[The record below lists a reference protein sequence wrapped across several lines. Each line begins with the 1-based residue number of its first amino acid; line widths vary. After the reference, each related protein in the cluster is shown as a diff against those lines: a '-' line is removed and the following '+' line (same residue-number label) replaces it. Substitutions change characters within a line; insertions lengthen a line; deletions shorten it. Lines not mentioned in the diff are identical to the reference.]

1 VSDSLEF
8 VVNGR
13 PVSVACD
20 GTVPL
25 LTVLRD
31 DLGLR
36 GAKFGCGT
44 EQCGACMVLID
55 GKPEYSCSREAA
67 TIAGR
72 AIMTVEGLSDGGT
85 LHALQQ
91 AFLDEQAGQCGYCLS
106 GILVSASALL
116 AKNSKA
122 SRADI
127 IAALD
132 PHLCRCG
139 IHNRVVR
146 AVQKAGA
153 IIASKELA
161 GAQP

>member
-1 VSDSLEF
+1 MSDSLKF

-13 PVSVACD
+13 PVSVTCD

-31 DLGLR
+31 HLGLR
-36 GAKFGCGT
+36 GTKFGCGT

-55 GKPEYSCSREAA
+55 GKPEPSCSRESA

-72 AIMTVEGLSDGGT
+72 SITTVEGLSDGGA

-106 GILVSASALL
+106 GILISAAALL
-116 AKNSKA
+116 TKNNKPDH
-122 SRADI
+122 ADI

-153 IIASKELA
+153 MMASKELA